1 MTTEAINIIKSILN
15 VRCREGATIAD
26 IESDYIEIVG
36 KPLPNVYK
44 YLNSIDSVYC
54 IDSSDGEPKWYVE
67 SENMEHIKKFI
78 FEQKPNQKP
87 LQPKPSRPQ
96 KALSC
101 SIVKPNDCFFKDNIV
116 YRHMRKYKPY
126 QNQPQEDYNNNHIEK
141 YNHVPVQT
149 ISNPPQ
155 PTLHAQFVGDDFFR
169 LLSCCTT
176 DYINNR
182 KSGVQH
188 VGLCVSGLSI
198 QAAAKLIECT
208 KHLKATRLI
217 INVGSI
223 DILHGHDLVQ
233 MCSDFENLIAVC
245 EKRGLNPIITTLAPL
260 ANTAHTHEMV
270 DKLRKFNVFVMEKYF
285 MQYEII
291 DIWSKMTNARGVT
304 NFAYFQ
310 SDSYYVSGSNR
321 PHVLWNQTGRTMV
334 RNYIKQSLSKFL
346 KIHMN
351 SLQIDA

>member
-54 IDSSDGEPKWYVE
+54 IDSSDGEPK
-67 SENMEHIKKFI
+67 
-78 FEQKPNQKP
+78 
-87 LQPKPSRPQ
+87 
-96 KALSC
+96 C
-101 SIVKPNDCFFKDNIV
+101 
-116 YRHMRKYKPY
+116 KYKPY